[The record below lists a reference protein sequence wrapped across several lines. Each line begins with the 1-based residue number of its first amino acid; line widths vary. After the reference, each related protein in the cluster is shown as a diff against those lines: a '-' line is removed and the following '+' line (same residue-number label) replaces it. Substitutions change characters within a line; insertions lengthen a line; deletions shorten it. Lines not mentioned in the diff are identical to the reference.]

1 MVEYELNLGWL
12 DEATLFPA
20 EPNDYGF
27 NFDEILRGGN
37 KTNEEADLIT
47 GLPDLDWLDAQAD
60 LSVLDGSKG
69 LNIQPFEIEDPI
81 NLEDAALLLDLIDNS
96 NLDASYLSSDLPK
109 ADLHDILNSSTPI
122 EQQFPSSD
130 VPDLPMSSPFYEPIC
145 DASSP
150 ASCSSGIVCPS
161 PGGSSSIDDG
171 GYESI
176 SEASTPASFDSG
188 GVTVTVC
195 DMDVTN
201 VPTEAL
207 CFDEVTQS
215 VRKRKYVRDSLK
227 EIPKVKVTLK
237 DSFHPYAKAAQ
248 PSKRPLGKKERK
260 KVQNKE
266 AAARYRIKKR
276 IEEGQL
282 SGEVE
287 GLEKEQEGL
296 RKKHDDLLSE
306 IKYLKNLMREVLQ
319 KKGIL

>member
-1 MVEYELNLGWL
+1 LNLGWL

-27 NFDEILRGGN
+27 NFNEILRSGN
-37 KTNEEADLIT
+37 KTNDEADLIT

-60 LSVLDGSKG
+60 LSVLDETKG
-69 LNIQPFEIEDPI
+69 LNIQPFEIEDP
-81 NLEDAALLLDLIDNS
+81 LTLDDADLLLDLIDNS
-96 NLDASYLSSDLPK
+96 NLDASYLSSDLSK
-109 ADLHDILNSSTPI
+109 ADLQDILNSSTPI
-122 EQQFPSSD
+122 EQQIASSE
-130 VPDLPMSSPFYEPIC
+130 VPDLPMSSPFYEPIYEV
-145 DASSP
+145 SSP
-150 ASCSSGIVCPS
+150 ASCTSGGVCPS
-161 PGGSSSIDDG
+161 PGGSSNIDDG

-176 SEASTPASFDSG
+176 SEASTPASFADSG

-195 DMDVTN
+195 DMDVTSI
-201 VPTEAL
+201 PAEAL

-215 VRKRKYVRDSLK
+215 VRRRKYVRDNRK

-237 DSFHPYAKAAQ
+237 DAFHPCARAA
-248 PSKRPLGKKERK
+248 PSSKRSVGKKERK

-287 GLEKEQEGL
+287 GLEKEQEVL